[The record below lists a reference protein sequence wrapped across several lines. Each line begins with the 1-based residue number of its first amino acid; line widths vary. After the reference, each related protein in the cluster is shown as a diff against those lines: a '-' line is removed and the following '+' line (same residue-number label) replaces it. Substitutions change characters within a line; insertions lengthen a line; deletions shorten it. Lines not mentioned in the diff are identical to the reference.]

1 MSDDSTSDGPRMVQP
16 PGWPRPRGYSNG
28 MAARGELLAIAG
40 QIGWDEHE
48 RLVSAEFLPQ
58 WAQALRNVAAV
69 LEAAGGEP
77 RHLVSLTV
85 YVTDKRQYIAA
96 GAELG
101 RTYREV
107 MGKHFPTMALVQ
119 VADLLEPGALVEI
132 QALAVLPT
140 SVPAD
145 PREPLEQEPHD

>member
-1 MSDDSTSDGPRMVQP
+1 VTHARIIQP

-48 RLVSAEFLPQ
+48 RLVSPEFLPQ

-69 LEAAGGEP
+69 LHAAGGGPE
-77 RHLVSLTV
+77 HLVSLTI
-85 YVTDKRQYIAA
+85 YVTDKRQYLAA

-101 RTYREV
+101 RTFREV
-107 MGKHFPTMALVQ
+107 MGKHYPTMALVQ

-132 QALAVLPT
+132 QGLAVLP
-140 SVPAD
+140 
-145 PREPLEQEPHD
+145 E